1 MTLLKQKVLTKCSS
15 DVKLF
20 FLLCDYVVNF
30 IEKDSDKE
38 HEEESDYTEEGNY
51 TIFVCSAVSLVRH
64 RNSLACYISSKVLW
78 YVFLP

>member
-20 FLLCDYVVNF
+20 FLLCDYVLNF

-51 TIFVCSAVSLVRH
+51 TIFVH
-64 RNSLACYISSKVLW
+64 
-78 YVFLP
+78 

>member
-20 FLLCDYVVNF
+20 LLCDYVLNF

-51 TIFVCSAVSLVRH
+51 TISV
-64 RNSLACYISSKVLW
+64 Y
-78 YVFLP
+78 